1 MNYKEL
7 KKCLCCDHTNLL
19 PILDLTDQPLANS
32 YKKNSDDSEDRYPLL
47 LNLCQNCFHTQ
58 LSIAVSPDLMFKNYL
73 YVSGTSKTLDD
84 YSRDFAQF
92 VNDYYLKVNIRKP
105 KNILDIACNDGTQ
118 LNHFKNLGIET
129 YGIDPAENLY
139 VLSENNHNVI
149 CDYYSY
155 GKFNRQFYL
164 ITAQNVFAHNSY
176 PFEFLQ
182 DCKKDLSDT
191 GLLFIQTSQAN
202 MIVNNEFDTIYHEH
216 LSFFNTNSMYHL
228 AQRAGLNL
236 IDVTKTNIHGTS
248 YVFIFSKT
256 LLPTNNVKEFLEQ
269 ENNLGLYN
277 TDTYKNYANNAQKI
291 TSNLNETIRQYKD
304 LGYHI
309 VGYGAAAKGNTLL
322 NFGNITLDFIIDDNK
337 LKQGL
342 YTPGNGIPICDISQL
357 DTIPKEDKI
366 LFIPLAWNFYN
377 EISSRIK
384 KYRISDNDKFLR
396 YFPIMVIQ

>member
-7 KKCLCCDHTNLL
+7 KKCLCCDHNNLL
-19 PILDLTDQPLANS
+19 SVLNLTDQPLANS
-32 YKKNSDDSEDRYPLL
+32 YKKKPSDLEDRYPLI
-47 LNLCQNCFHTQ
+47 LNLCQDCFHTQ
-58 LSIAVSPDLMFKNYL
+58 LSIAINPDLMFKNYL

-84 YSRDFAQF
+84 YSRDFAEL
-92 VNDYYLKVNIRKP
+92 VNNYYLNNNSYKP

-139 VLSENNHNVI
+139 AISNSNHNVI
-149 CDYYSY
+149 CDYYSHS
-155 GKFNRQFYL
+155 KFECQFDL

-182 DCKKDLSDT
+182 SCKKDLSNN

-202 MIVNNEFDTIYHEH
+202 MILNNEFDTIYHEH
-216 LSFFNTNSMYHL
+216 LSFFNTNSMHHL

-236 IDVTKTNIHGTS
+236 VDVMKTNIHGTS

-256 LLPTNNVKEFLEQ
+256 LPQNTRVKEFLEQ
-269 ENNLGLYN
+269 ESNQGLYETN
-277 TDTYKNYANNAQKI
+277 TYKNYAKNAYEIINNLKETINQYK
-291 TSNLNETIRQYKD
+291 NLN
-304 LGYHI
+304 YHI
-309 VGYGAAAKGNTLL
+309 VGYGAAAKANTLL

-342 YTPGNGIPICDISQL
+342 YTPGTGIEICDISIL
-357 DTIPKEDKI
+357 DTIPKKDNI

-377 EISSRIK
+377 EISGRIK
-384 KYRISDNDKFLR
+384 KYRASSNDKYLR
-396 YFPIMVIQ
+396 YFPELIVQ